1 MDTQVDKELLIRL
14 RQEGAVRVCEKL
26 GADAVVGTQYD
37 NVQYFTDLRR
47 FFVYGWEPNSI
58 AIINREQGVKLLDPG
73 AFVAPG
79 PHWQNEGAAL
89 KAETGW
95 DHFTIFNAN
104 LIGERYA
111 GWTKGALKELGVT
124 KGKVGID
131 RVSWLILEAFKS
143 AMPEIE
149 FVNAEEALLLE
160 RAVKNEEEKKLMRHA
175 GWIASEGVKAGIEAV
190 RPGVT
195 EYEIYGAFM
204 GRMYE
209 LGSEGDGFYPFLTT
223 GPVTEG
229 ALYPTNRVL
238 EEGDPAVLDMGPIY
252 EGYNGDCMRTGFA
265 GEPTE
270 AFKELYRVNYE
281 AMYAGIDTIKPG
293 IHISEV
299 DAAVRQDRPGLR
311 LRRRP
316 FRHRARHRPQL
327 LRAARVHEG
336 GRGRQPPRPR
346 ARARNVLHA
355 RAALLQD
362 AGRQDLHSGR
372 ARGDGHG
379 DGGRRRGVDE
389 RAVHGGMPGGDGQ
402 VARNR
407 PERREDDDDSQER
420 VSRPTP
426 RSSFPPTR

>member
-1 MDTQVDKELLIRL
+1 MDDHVDKERLIRL

-26 GADAVVGTQYD
+26 GVDALIGTQYD

-58 AIINREQGVKLLDPG
+58 AIINREQGVKLIDPG

-111 GWTKGALKELGVT
+111 GWTKSALAELGVK
-124 KGKVGID
+124 KGKVGVD
-131 RVSWLILEAFKS
+131 RLSWVILEAFKS

-149 FVNAEEALLLE
+149 FVNAEEALLFE
-160 RAVKNEEEKKLMRHA
+160 RAVKNDEEQKLMRHA
-175 GWIASEGVKAGIEAV
+175 GWIASEGVKAGIETI

-252 EGYNGDCMRTGFA
+252 EGYNGDCMRTGIA

-281 AMYAGIDTIKPG
+281 SMYAGIDVIKPG
-293 IHISEV
+293 IRISEV
-299 DAAVRQDRPGLR
+299 DAAVRQ
-311 LRRRP
+311 
-316 FRHRARHRPQL
+316 
-327 LRAARVHEG
+327 AARGFGYDDDRFDTGHGIGLNCCELPVCMKAGVADSRLDLVLEPG
-336 GRGRQPPRPR
+336 MCFTLEPRFYKM
-346 ARARNVLHA
+346 LDEKTYIQ
-355 RAALLQD
+355 AALEESVMVTD
-362 AGRQDLHSGR
+362 
-372 ARGDGHG
+372 DG
-379 DGGRRRGVDE
+379 VE
-389 RAVHGGMPGGDGQ
+389 VLTSAPFMEECLAAKV
-402 VARNR
+402 
-407 PERREDDDDSQER
+407 
-420 VSRPTP
+420 
-426 RSSFPPTR
+426 